1 MLPSSSRQ
9 ILTRGLARTSK
20 HIRAQPSS
28 RTSTAAPI
36 AVASTT
42 NGWNWDSFIDNCVT
56 RATAVCGLG
65 TAGVAIND
73 YWERQRNLSAL
84 EQIASEVKAET
95 IKKALNKI
103 EGDPDFQNKSTEEKS
118 RWVEE
123 EVMPSQS
130 DVWDEICRRMKETS
144 GYAIPDSYFGCLFGT
159 RGSAHDAM
167 ITNQGPDQTNA
178 AFNTATSEVLQYVRT
193 HLQQES
199 LSRESYGL
207 EEPPRV
213 ANTSAT
219 ETTPAAPIPAA
230 PANVVMEGRV
240 RSKSVS
246 GAGDSEAGSLLHR
259 ARFRSV
265 GSENHTHRD
274 TVGEISSEAIRE
286 TFRVRQGQHQRP
298 QHQAAQGGAHSVF
311 EENLFSL
318 VTSAE
323 VLLPLLLKVC
333 TLGSLLTLVYVK
345 TVSLLKM
352 YMVVCLAVHLLSAL
366 SPKTPHISL
375 WESAKGVYTTSRYVG
390 AAYVIVSFAM
400 KLITQAT

>member
-1 MLPSSSRQ
+1 MIPGRQIIARELARSSRPISRRQGPSSS
-9 ILTRGLARTSK
+9 A
-20 HIRAQPSS
+20 
-28 RTSTAAPI
+28 STAAPI
-36 AVASTT
+36 VAAVSCSQQLDWWGILA
-42 NGWNWDSFIDNCVT
+42 NCVNC
-56 RATAVCGLG
+56 ATVACGAG
-65 TAGVAIND
+65 TLFSAGND
-73 YWERQRNLSAL
+73 YRERQRNQSAL
-84 EQIASEVKAET
+84 EQTASEVKAET

-103 EGDPDFQNKSTEEKS
+103 EGDPDFKNKSSEEKS

-130 DVWDEICRRMKETS
+130 DVRNELCRRMKETS
-144 GYAIPDSYFGCLFGT
+144 GYVIRDSDLGCLFGT
-159 RGSAHDAM
+159 WGSAHDAM

-219 ETTPAAPIPAA
+219 ETPAK
-230 PANVVMEGRV
+230 VVMEGREV

-246 GAGDSEAGSLLHR
+246 AAGDSEAGSLLHR

-274 TVGEISSEAIRE
+274 TVGEISSEAIRG
-286 TFRVRQGQHQRP
+286 TFGRTVRQGQHQRP

-375 WESAKGVYTTSRYVG
+375 WESAKGVYTTSRYVL
-390 AAYVIVSFAM
+390 AAYVIVSFAI